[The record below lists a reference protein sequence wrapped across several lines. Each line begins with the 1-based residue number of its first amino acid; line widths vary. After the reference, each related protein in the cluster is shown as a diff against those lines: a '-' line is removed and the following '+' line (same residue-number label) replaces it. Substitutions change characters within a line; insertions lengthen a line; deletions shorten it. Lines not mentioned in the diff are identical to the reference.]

1 MGKQKLYCYVDETG
15 QDTEGELF
23 IVSVVITK
31 QDREEVIKALEK
43 FEKETGKGKTKWIRT
58 KNEFKVAYLERI
70 LSSKMFKNKI
80 YYSLSKDTKSYKEM
94 TLITIASAITA
105 AKDQEYYQA
114 LVYIDGLSKSEIP
127 KVGSALRKIG
137 IHTEKVRG
145 IKDEDDA
152 VIRLADAI
160 SGLIREQYQ
169 GISYTKK
176 LCKAGEENKT
186 LIKV

>member
-1 MGKQKLYCYVDETG
+1 MNTQKLYCYVDETG
-15 QDTEGELF
+15 QDTKGELF

-31 QDREEVIKALEK
+31 KDREEVIQTLEK

-58 KNEFKVAYLERI
+58 KNEFKVAFLERI
-70 LSSKMFKNKI
+70 LNSKIFKNKI

-94 TLITIASAITA
+94 TLIAIASAITA
-105 AKDQEYYQA
+105 IKDQENYKA
-114 LVYIDGLSKSEIP
+114 LIYIDGLYKSEIP
-127 KVGSALRKIG
+127 RVGSALRKIG

-145 IKDEDDA
+145 IKDENNA

-176 LCKAGEENKT
+176 LCKLAEENKT
-186 LIKV
+186 LIQV